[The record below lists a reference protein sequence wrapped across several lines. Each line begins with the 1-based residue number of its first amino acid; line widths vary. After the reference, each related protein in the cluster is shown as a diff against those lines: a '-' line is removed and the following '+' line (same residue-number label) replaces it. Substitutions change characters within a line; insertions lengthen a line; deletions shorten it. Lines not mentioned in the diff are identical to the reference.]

1 MARHNDYGKEAEQKA
16 CEWFLKNFQARL
28 IAQNYRCKTGELDLV
43 FEQQNEQGDEQGT
56 DLVVIEVKAR
66 RPGGMLRGVES
77 ISPEKLRRLR
87 KTIRHFQMK
96 YNGNA
101 RAVRLDVLSWDG
113 SSWDYIKN
121 VWA

>member
-1 MARHNDYGKEAEQKA
+1 MARHLEYGKEAEQNA

-43 FEQQNEQGDEQGT
+43 FEQSDAQGT
-56 DLVVIEVKAR
+56 DLVVVEVKAR
-66 RPGGMLRGVES
+66 RAGAMVRGIES

-87 KTIRHFQMK
+87 KTIRHFQLG
-96 YNGNA
+96 YNGKA
-101 RAVRLDVLSWDG
+101 RTIRLDVLSWDG
-113 SSWDYIKN
+113 KRWDYIKN